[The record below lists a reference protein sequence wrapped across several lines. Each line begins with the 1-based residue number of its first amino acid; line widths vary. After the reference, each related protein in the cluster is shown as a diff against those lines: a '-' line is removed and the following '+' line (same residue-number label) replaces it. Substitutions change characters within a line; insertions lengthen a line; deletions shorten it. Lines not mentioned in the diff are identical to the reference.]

1 MQKKLTLKNLFL
13 ADGIGGLVSTLVA
26 IGFKPYF
33 VSLFNVPETI
43 AIVLAIIG
51 LSYAAYSFTVSRLV
65 QPKVNG
71 RKFLT
76 ILVVANALYSAF
88 CLVLLI
94 VFYQSTS
101 LWGVA
106 YFLLDTCIVG
116 LIAAFEWTQLRA
128 GLE

>member
-1 MQKKLTLKNLFL
+1 
-13 ADGIGGLVSTLVA
+13 
-26 IGFKPYF
+26 